1 MLNKKCFS
9 EILLQW
15 YHVHKRDLPWRNTRD
30 AYVIWLS
37 EVIMQQ
43 TRVRQGL
50 PYFNKFLKAF
60 PTIEDLANSQEV
72 KILRLWQG
80 LGYYSRAKNLHACA
94 KNIMRNWRGEFPESY
109 NDLLKL
115 EGVGKYTA
123 AAIAS
128 FAFDKKVAVVDG
140 NVYRVVA
147 RIFGLF
153 DDIASPSGQRRFQE
167 FAQELLPNEQTAD
180 YNQAIMEFGA
190 LQCTPRQPLCDSCVF
205 AESCYANQN
214 NAHYKLPVKSK
225 KVKVTNRYFDF
236 AVFRYQDTLYLKR
249 REGKDI
255 WNGLYD
261 FYMVEADSVR
271 EEDVVAEEILAWES
285 ISGEAVIADVS
296 PVYKHVLTHQRLFA
310 RFFLI
315 DLSEQLSEPWEG
327 LKRYPLE
334 KVQNLPK
341 PILINNYLSKNIF

>member
-1 MLNKKCFS
+1 MLNDMRFS

-15 YHVHKRDLPWRNTRD
+15 YHAHKRDLPWRNTRD

-43 TRVRQGL
+43 TRVKQGL
-50 PYFNKFLKAF
+50 PYFNKFLETF
-60 PTIEDLANSQEV
+60 PTIRQLAEAQEV
-72 KILRLWQG
+72 KVLRLWQG

-94 KNIMRNWRGEFPESY
+94 KNIMYNRGGKFPESY
-109 NDLLKL
+109 DDLLKL

-140 NVYRVVA
+140 NVYRVLA
-147 RIFGLF
+147 RIFGLSE
-153 DDIASPSGQRRFQE
+153 DIASPSGQRRFQE
-167 FAQELLPNEQTAD
+167 FAQQLLPTEQTPD

-190 LQCTPRQPLCDSCVF
+190 LHCTPRQPLCSSCVF
-205 AESCYANQN
+205 ATACYANKHDV
-214 NAHYKLPVKSK
+214 HYQLPVKSK

-236 AVFRYQDTLYLKR
+236 AVFRYEGTLYLKR

-261 FYMVEADSVR
+261 FHLIESDSIR
-271 EEDVVAEEILAWES
+271 EEGEIADEILAWRPV
-285 ISGEAVIADVS
+285 SGEAVVS
-296 PVYKHVLTHQRLFA
+296 DISHVYKHILTHQRLFA
-310 RFFLI
+310 RFFLV
-315 DLSEQLSEPWEG
+315 DLSEQLNESWAG
-327 LKRYPLE
+327 MKRYSLE